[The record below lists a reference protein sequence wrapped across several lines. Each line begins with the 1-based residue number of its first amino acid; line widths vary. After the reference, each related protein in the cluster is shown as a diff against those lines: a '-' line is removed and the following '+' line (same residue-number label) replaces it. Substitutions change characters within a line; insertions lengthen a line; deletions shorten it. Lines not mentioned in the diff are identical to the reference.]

1 MSVLDK
7 VLASLETMTQWQL
20 LLAFVGCIA
29 YAFAQGSLLPPRGRR
44 IAWITA
50 AAAALGFVFTSHD
63 WTLATM
69 LLGFAFAALGTFVAA
84 VWLTCRAI
92 GFGKSNGAAAVEWP
106 STAPAALASAQQRR
120 SRQGEPAHSHFSHL

>member
-20 LLAFVGCIA
+20 LLAFIGCIA
-29 YAFAQGSLLPPRGRR
+29 YAFAQGSLLLPRGRR
-44 IAWITA
+44 VAWIIA
-50 AAAALGFVFTSHD
+50 AAAALGFVFTSSD

-69 LLGFAFAALGTFVAA
+69 LLGFAVAALGTFVAA

-92 GFGKSNGAAAVEWP
+92 GFGKSSGGPEVEWP
-106 STAPAALASAQQRR
+106 STSPAALASAQQRR
-120 SRQGEPAHSHFSHL
+120 SRQGEPADSHFSHL